1 MTVTEDSAQRT
12 AGAVPPIREEDVR
25 GVRLPVFADRDR
37 SLIDLLERSR
47 GYGERTYLVC
57 DGRRVTFEEH
67 YRLVAALAA
76 ELRDTHGVRPGDRV
90 AILAANGIEWIVTF
104 WATAAIGGIAVA
116 MNSHWAAGEIAYAC
130 AHVRPALIVADA
142 RRRERLDQAAAQ
154 EPAAGVPVL
163 RIESDVT
170 APARTA
176 PAGLACPSVRLD
188 EDAPAVI
195 IYTSGTTG
203 RPKGAVHSHR
213 NMIAARDFYRYNDA
227 VAAAA
232 GAPQYERRYL
242 MTGPL
247 FHIAALHNIAVPR
260 LDNGETAVIA
270 TGRFDADATLA
281 LIAREGVT
289 HWTGVPTMAHRVLD
303 DANSGGHDL
312 SCLRS
317 FSLGAAPTPPAM
329 RAALREL
336 LPQATAS
343 MVATYGQTECSTAAT
358 IATPAQLRDNPRSV
372 GSAAVNTQV
381 RVCDESGAPVPDG
394 VEGEVC
400 VRGAMVM
407 LGYWDNDEATAKTID
422 DGGWLHTGDIGVLRG
437 GELEISSRRT
447 DLIIRGGENIYPVEV
462 EDALDTHPAV
472 AESIVFGRPSAEY
485 GQEVA
490 AVVVV
495 RPGAEATA
503 DLLRSHL
510 AGLVAGYK
518 IPSQWTLTDEP
529 LPRNAT
535 GKVVRSAFA

>member
-1 MTVTEDSAQRT
+1 MSIERGAGT
-12 AGAVPPIREEDVR
+12 AAAVPPIREENVR

-37 SLIDLLERSR
+37 SLVDMLERSR
-47 GYGERTYLVC
+47 GYGERTYLVR
-57 DGRRVTFEEH
+57 GGQVVTFDEH
-67 YRLVAALAA
+67 YRMVAALA
-76 ELRDTHGVRPGDRV
+76 EVLRDRYGVRPGDRV
-90 AILAANGIEWIVTF
+90 GILAANSIEWVAAF
-104 WATAAIGGIAVA
+104 WATVALGGIAVA
-116 MNSHWAAGEIAYAC
+116 MNSHWAAGEIAYSC
-130 AHVRPALIVADA
+130 AHVRPSLIVADA
-142 RRRERLDQAAAQ
+142 RRRERLAEAAAAS
-154 EPAAGVPVL
+154 PAGQVPVL
-163 RIESDVT
+163 RIETDIAAASP
-170 APARTA
+170 APA
-176 PAGLACPSVRLD
+176 AGASCPLVRLD

-213 NMIAARDFYRYNDA
+213 NLIAARDFYRYNDA
-227 VAAAA
+227 VADAA
-232 GAPQYERRYL
+232 GAPQCERRYL

-312 SCLRS
+312 ASLRS

-336 LPQATAS
+336 LPQATTS

-358 IATPAQLRDNPRSV
+358 IATPAQLRANPRSV

-381 RVCDESGAPVPDG
+381 RVCDEGGVTVPDG
-394 VEGEVC
+394 TSGEVC

-407 LGYWDNDEATAKTID
+407 LGYWDDAAATAGAID
-422 DGGWLHTGDIGVLRG
+422 SDGWLHTGDIGVMHG

-462 EDALDTHPAV
+462 EDALDAHADV

-490 AVVVV
+490 AVVVL
-495 RPGAEATA
+495 RPGATA
-503 DLLRSHL
+503 DETVLGRHL
-510 AGLVAGYK
+510 DGLIAGYK
-518 IPSQWTLTDEP
+518 IPSQWTLTAEP

-535 GKVVRSAFA
+535 GKVVRSRFV